1 MKLTEAGILILDG
14 MTKYA
19 GAGEMAIINAHLKRL
34 PDDDRLAIDQAIG
47 DYLVAVME
55 QSFLAG
61 LKAGANLLSL
71 LVDA

>member
-47 DYLVAVME
+47 DYSVAVME
-55 QSFLAG
+55 SAFLAG
-61 LKAGANLLSL
+61 LKAGANPLAL